1 MENLDLLASVIATT
15 TTPVLA
21 TPTSATPAL
30 ATPALTTP
38 ATATTL
44 TWEITTKFKDAQ
56 QLTFRIRPKDD
67 RFVVVIPAK
76 AGNGKRRAEIGFSK
90 VQDEGL
96 SSDFGEFLYK
106 QLRQIVTKWKTLSQ
120 AKKWVASKSS
130 WREKMHGQWRVKS
143 KRKTRMSSKRKLN
156 MVRTPSPSPFKAKNK
171 TTVSFPV
178 AWDETIAVRMYERCQ
193 DSASSYSRKRS
204 PHLIVWIP
212 TKIVKCSKE
221 FSMGIRFGVGAIWK
235 QYVSEYLQYAVSRW
249 TSPDVAR
256 EWYKKYRNNFVQFV
270 NSLFAERQYSTI
282 PITRPWYL
290 APSKMTPNERFDR
303 WRRLG
308 WFPKK
313 SEDGDYDQG
322 YGVYA
327 KYSGRHTLC
336 FSSADP
342 RIVVLM
348 QNSSKLTPMQKY
360 YRVVGGENE
369 DKVWVPTVDALNCG
383 VMPEAF
389 YVNSSPTKDTATH
402 ALDVNLDGTTD
413 LSTED
418 KVHSDVELSFDY
430 NYTEGESSSEE
441 DDVPWDEPVE
451 DGGMH
456 YIAHPINKASVGQC
470 LFVAMEH
477 QLSLIAGRDNM
488 TYSHLRRLAV
498 QTQRSAETVPGVSR
512 TEVQLKRMLRAG
524 TYGDNHEVA
533 ALSQALEVNVR
544 LCQVRDQ
551 TVSWIQLTDHN
562 PSLPTMRLMLYYK
575 SRSSSVNHYMSMVPL
590 D

>member
-1 MENLDLLASVIATT
+1 MEHLDLLASVIATT
-15 TTPVLA
+15 TTPA
-21 TPTSATPAL
+21 SATPAL
-30 ATPALTTP
+30 ATPA
-38 ATATTL
+38 AAMTL
-44 TWEITTKFKDAQ
+44 TWEITTKLKDDQ
-56 QLTFRIRPKDD
+56 QLTLRIRPKDG

-90 VQDEGL
+90 VKDEGL
-96 SSDFGEFLYK
+96 SPDFGEFLYK

-120 AKKWVASKSS
+120 AKTWVTTKSS
-130 WREKMHGQWRVKS
+130 WRQKMHGQWRVKS

-156 MVRTPSPSPFKAKNK
+156 MVRTPSPSPFKARKK

-212 TKIVKCSKE
+212 TKVVKCSKE
-221 FSMGIRFGVGAIWK
+221 FSMKMRFGVGAIWK
-235 QYVSEYLQYAVSRW
+235 QYVSEYLQYVVSRW
-249 TSPDVAR
+249 TSRDVAR
-256 EWYKKYRNNFVQFV
+256 KWYKNYRNNFVLFV

-290 APSKMTPNERFDR
+290 AQSKMAPHETFDR

-322 YGVYA
+322 YGVFT

-336 FSSADP
+336 FSSTDS
-342 RIVVLM
+342 RIVVLVK
-348 QNSSKLTPMQKY
+348 NSSKLTPMQKH

-369 DKVWVPTVDALNCG
+369 DKVWVPTVAALNCG

-402 ALDVNLDGTTD
+402 TLEVNPDGTTD
-413 LSTED
+413 LLTED
-418 KVHSDVELSFDY
+418 KVHSDVEFSFYY

-441 DDVPWDEPVE
+441 DDLPWDKPVE
-451 DGGMH
+451 DGGVH
-456 YIAHPINKASVGQC
+456 YIAHSINKASAGQC

-477 QLSLIAGRDNM
+477 QLSLIAGRNNM
-488 TYSHLRRLAV
+488 TYAKLRRLAV
-498 QTQRSAETVPGVSR
+498 QTQKNAEPVPGVSR
-512 TEVQLKRMLRAG
+512 TPAQLRRMLLAG

-533 ALSQALEVNVR
+533 ALSEALKVNVR

-575 SRSSSVNHYMSMVPL
+575 SQFSTANHYMSMMPL